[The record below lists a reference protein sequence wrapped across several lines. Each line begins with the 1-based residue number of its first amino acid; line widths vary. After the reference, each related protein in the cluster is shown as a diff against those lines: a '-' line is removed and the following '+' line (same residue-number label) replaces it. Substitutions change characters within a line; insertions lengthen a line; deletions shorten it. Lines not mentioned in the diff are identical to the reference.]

1 VKLPVVELFL
11 PLALGFIMFALGLTL
26 VVDDFR
32 RLLTRPKA
40 VLAGL
45 VGQVLVVPAAAW
57 GIALAWGLSAEMAVG
72 LMILAACP
80 GGVSSGLLT
89 HLARGDTA
97 LSITLTAITSVA
109 AVATVPFIVDLAL
122 RHFMNSGAGIEF
134 PLASMVRGV
143 FLLTTVPVVL
153 GMGLRAWRP
162 AFAMRVEV
170 AAGRIATVLF
180 VLIVLATFFS
190 QRQVLAENLGLAA
203 GAGLERRDCIAVATD
218 RRHGPP
224 AARCAWHRGP
234 MRRPGGDHHRQADDA
249 RWRRQGHAS
258 PRRQPARQSP
268 GTLCSSVAASGV
280 TLRGL
285 RICRQ
290 RRIARQRRC
299 RHPARRRRP
308 SRRGQRD
315 RRRAVRHPPQ
325 AGQSLAH
332 RRQPRHRQETRAG
345 HARRR
350 DPPLVQPA
358 QRDRG
363 QPLRARA
370 RPDLRQLG
378 RQPHRGNR
386 FRTAATAC
394 T

>member
-1 VKLPVVELFL
+1 MKLPVVELFL

-72 LMILAACP
+72 LMSLAACP

-190 QRQVLAENLGLAA
+190 QRQVLAENLGSLGPAAVLLNLLVIGAGFGLAA
-203 GAGLERRDCIAVATD
+203 GAGLERRDCIAVATES
-218 RRHGPP
+218 GLQN
-224 AARCAWHRGP
+224 AGL
-234 MRRPGGDHHRQADDA
+234 GIFI
-249 RWRRQGHAS
+249 AS
-258 PRRQPARQSP
+258 ALLQSP
-268 GTLCSSVAASGV
+268 AMTVPSVVYALVMNFGA
-280 TLRGL
+280 
-285 RICRQ
+285 
-290 RRIARQRRC
+290 IAFV
-299 RHPARRRRP
+299 ALM
-308 SRRGQRD
+308 
-315 RRRAVRHPPQ
+315 RRRAS
-325 AGQSLAH
+325 GS
-332 RRQPRHRQETRAG
+332 G
-345 HARRR
+345 GG
-350 DPPLVQPA
+350 PLTI
-358 QRDRG
+358 G
-363 QPLRARA
+363 
-370 RPDLRQLG
+370 G
-378 RQPHRGNR
+378 
-386 FRTAATAC
+386 T
-394 T
+394 

>member
-1 VKLPVVELFL
+1 MKLPVVELLL

-57 GIALAWGLSAEMAVG
+57 GIALAWGLPAEMAVG

-109 AVATVPFIVDLAL
+109 AVATVPFIVDLSL

-170 AAGRIATVLF
+170 AAGRIATALF

-190 QRQVLAENLGLAA
+190 QRQVLAENLGSLGPATVLLNLLVIGAGFGLAA
-203 GAGLERRDCIAVATD
+203 GAGLDRRDRIAVATEC
-218 RRHGPP
+218 GLQN
-224 AARCAWHRGP
+224 AGL
-234 MRRPGGDHHRQADDA
+234 GIFI
-249 RWRRQGHAS
+249 AS
-258 PRRQPARQSP
+258 ALLQSP
-268 GTLCSSVAASGV
+268 AMTVPSVVYALVMNFGAIAFVALMRHRASG
-280 TLRGL
+280 
-285 RICRQ
+285 
-290 RRIARQRRC
+290 
-299 RHPARRRRP
+299 
-308 SRRGQRD
+308 
-315 RRRAVRHPPQ
+315 
-325 AGQSLAH
+325 AG
-332 RRQPRHRQETRAG
+332 G
-345 HARRR
+345 G
-350 DPPLVQPA
+350 PLTI
-358 QRDRG
+358 G
-363 QPLRARA
+363 
-370 RPDLRQLG
+370 G
-378 RQPHRGNR
+378 
-386 FRTAATAC
+386 T
-394 T
+394 

>member
-1 VKLPVVELFL
+1 MKLPVVELLL
-11 PLALGFIMFALGLTL
+11 PLALGFIMFSLGLTL

-57 GIALAWGLSAEMAVG
+57 GIALAWGLPAEMAVG

-109 AVATVPFIVDLAL
+109 AVATVPFIVDLSL

-190 QRQVLAENLGLAA
+190 QRQVLAENLGSLGPATVLLNLLVIGAGFGLAA
-203 GAGLERRDCIAVATD
+203 GAGLDRRDRIAVATEC
-218 RRHGPP
+218 GLQN
-224 AARCAWHRGP
+224 AGL
-234 MRRPGGDHHRQADDA
+234 GIFI
-249 RWRRQGHAS
+249 AS
-258 PRRQPARQSP
+258 ALLQSP
-268 GTLCSSVAASGV
+268 AMTVPSVVYALVMNFGAIAFVALMRHRASG
-280 TLRGL
+280 
-285 RICRQ
+285 
-290 RRIARQRRC
+290 
-299 RHPARRRRP
+299 
-308 SRRGQRD
+308 
-315 RRRAVRHPPQ
+315 
-325 AGQSLAH
+325 AG
-332 RRQPRHRQETRAG
+332 G
-345 HARRR
+345 G
-350 DPPLVQPA
+350 PLTI
-358 QRDRG
+358 G
-363 QPLRARA
+363 
-370 RPDLRQLG
+370 G
-378 RQPHRGNR
+378 
-386 FRTAATAC
+386 T
-394 T
+394 